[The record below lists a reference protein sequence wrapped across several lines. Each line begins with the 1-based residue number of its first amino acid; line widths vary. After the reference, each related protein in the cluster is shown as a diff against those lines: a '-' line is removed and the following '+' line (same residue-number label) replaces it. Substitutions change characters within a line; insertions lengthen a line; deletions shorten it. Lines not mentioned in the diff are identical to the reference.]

1 MKVFERSSESGRWV
15 TLRFCPNCGTTVMWD
30 LEAVPDGIGIAGG
43 TFDDTDWLDPK
54 LHVWA
59 RQAQNWVTIPGD
71 AEVLAESNLGASTLS

>member
-15 TLRFCPNCGTTVMWD
+15 KLRFCPNCGTTVMWD